1 MGVSGPQHHY
11 SCGLPF
17 WIQGKQVEPAP
28 RQGKPDRTER
38 PGFFLSEFR
47 IKEEDEIAAEQ
58 QVDCV
63 FRHVL
68 KATACVLVARFERGP
83 LYS

>member
-1 MGVSGPQHHY
+1 MGVSGPQLHY

-17 WIQGKQVEPAP
+17 WIQGKQAEPAP
-28 RQGKPDRTER
+28 GQGRPDRTER

-47 IKEEDEIAAEQ
+47 IEEENEIVTEQ

-68 KATACVLVARFERGP
+68 KATACVLVTRYERG
-83 LYS
+83 LRYS